1 MPLEKYLEIM
11 DNSLMLKNIGTIL
24 SYILH
29 PMVVS
34 TFTFWVIIYH
44 TSLIIVNTNLI
55 FLLSFFFST
64 ILPII
69 TVLYLKNKGLISDLD
84 ASNKEERLLP
94 MAFSALFFLIGFVI
108 LRNINT
114 PYIIQGIMFC
124 SLINTILVWLITK
137 HWKISI
143 HTLSISS
150 SITIFWLLE
159 YNYILSMVLLL
170 TLTVTARIITNSHT
184 FLQSIIGIAVGII
197 STYTQLTLLFI

>member
-1 MPLEKYLEIM
+1 MLLEKYLEIM
-11 DNSLMLKNIGTIL
+11 VNSLMLKTIGTIL

-34 TFTFWVIIYH
+34 TLTFWAIIYH
-44 TSLIIVNTNLI
+44 TPLTIVNPNLI
-55 FLLSFFFST
+55 FLLSLFFST

-69 TVLYLKNKGLISDLD
+69 TVLYLKNQGLISDLD

-108 LRNINT
+108 LRKINT
-114 PYIIQGIMFC
+114 PLIIQGIMFC
-124 SLINTILVWLITK
+124 SLINTILAWLITK

-150 SITIFWLLE
+150 SITVFWLLE
-159 YNYILSMVLLL
+159 YNYILSMLLLL
-170 TLTVTARIITNSHT
+170 TLTVTARVMTNSHT
-184 FLQSIIGIAVGII
+184 FLQSIIGIAVGIL

>member
-1 MPLEKYLEIM
+1 MLLEKYLAIM
-11 DNSLMLKNIGTIL
+11 NNSLMLITIGNFL
-24 SYILH
+24 SYLLH
-29 PMVVS
+29 PMVIS
-34 TFTFWVIIYH
+34 SLTFWAIIYH
-44 TSLIIVNTNLI
+44 TALTIVNPNLI

-64 ILPII
+64 MLPII

-94 MAFSALFFLIGFVI
+94 MAFSALFFLLGFII
-108 LRNINT
+108 LRKINA
-114 PYIIQGIMFC
+114 PMIIQGTMFC

-150 SITIFWLLE
+150 SITIFWLLG
-159 YNYILSMVLLL
+159 YNYIFPMLILLM
-170 TLTVTARIITNSHT
+170 LTVTARVITNSHT
-184 FLQSIIGIAVGII
+184 YLQSVIGIAVGII

>member
-1 MPLEKYLEIM
+1 MLLEKYLGIM
-11 DNSLMLKNIGTIL
+11 NNSLMLNTIGTIF

-34 TFTFWVIIYH
+34 TLTFWIIIYH
-44 TSLIIVNTNLI
+44 TALSIVNPNLI

-69 TVLYLKNKGLISDLD
+69 TVLYLKNQGLISDLD

-108 LRNINT
+108 LRKINT
-114 PYIIQGIMFC
+114 PIIIQGIMFC

-159 YNYILSMVLLL
+159 YNYILSMLLLL
-170 TLTVTARIITNSHT
+170 TLTVTARVMTNSHT
-184 FLQSIIGIAVGII
+184 FLQSIIGIAVGIL

>member
-1 MPLEKYLEIM
+1 MN
-11 DNSLMLKNIGTIL
+11 NSLMLKTIGTIL

-34 TFTFWVIIYH
+34 TLTFWVIIYH
-44 TSLIIVNTNLI
+44 TALNIVNPNLI
-55 FLLSFFFST
+55 FLVSLFFST

-69 TVLYLKNKGLISDLD
+69 TVLYLKNQGLISDLD

-94 MAFSALFFLIGFVI
+94 MAFGALFFLIGFVI
-108 LRNINT
+108 LRKINT
-114 PYIIQGIMFC
+114 PIIIQGIMFC

-184 FLQSIIGIAVGII
+184 FLQSIIGMVIGII
-197 STYTQLTLLFI
+197 STYTQFILLFI

>member
-11 DNSLMLKNIGTIL
+11 NNSLMLKTIGTIL

-34 TFTFWVIIYH
+34 TLTFWVIIYH
-44 TSLIIVNTNLI
+44 TALTIVNPNLI
-55 FLLSFFFST
+55 FLVSLFFST

-69 TVLYLKNKGLISDLD
+69 TVLYLKNQDLISDLD

-108 LRNINT
+108 LRKINSPT
-114 PYIIQGIMFC
+114 IIQGIMFC

-137 HWKISI
+137 YWKISI
-143 HTLSISS
+143 HTLSVAT
-150 SITIFWLLE
+150 SITIFWLLG
-159 YNYILSMVLLL
+159 YNYIIPMLLL
-170 TLTVTARIITNSHT
+170 LAITVTIRVITNSHT
-184 FLQSIIGIAVGII
+184 FLQSIIGMAIGII
-197 STYTQLTLLFI
+197 STSTQLILLFI

>member
-1 MPLEKYLEIM
+1 MFLEKYLENIN
-11 DNSLMLKNIGTIL
+11 NSLMLKCIGNIL

-34 TFTFWVIIYH
+34 TLTFWTIIYH
-44 TSLIIVNTNLI
+44 TSLPIVNPNLI

-69 TVLYLKNKGLISDLD
+69 TVLYLKNKDLISDLD

-108 LRNINT
+108 LRKINS
-114 PYIIQGIMFC
+114 PIIIQGIMFC

-137 HWKISI
+137 YWKISI
-143 HTLSISS
+143 HTVSISS
-150 SITIFWLLE
+150 SITIFWILG
-159 YNYILSMVLLL
+159 YNYMFPMLLL
-170 TLTVTARIITNSHT
+170 ISLTVTARILTDSHT
-184 FLQSIIGIAVGII
+184 FLQSIIGVTVGII
-197 STYTQLTLLFI
+197 STYTQLNLLFN

>member
-1 MPLEKYLEIM
+1 MLLEKYLEIM
-11 DNSLMLKNIGTIL
+11 VNSLMLKTIGTIL

-34 TFTFWVIIYH
+34 AFTFWAIIYH
-44 TSLIIVNTNLI
+44 TSLTIVNPNLI
-55 FLLSFFFST
+55 FLLSLFFST

-69 TVLYLKNKGLISDLD
+69 TVLYLKNQGLISDLD

-94 MAFSALFFLIGFVI
+94 MAFSALIFLIGFVI
-108 LRNINT
+108 LRKINT
-114 PYIIQGIMFC
+114 PLIIQGIMFC

-159 YNYILSMVLLL
+159 YNYILSMLLLL
-170 TLTVTARIITNSHT
+170 TLTVTARVITNSHT
-184 FLQSIIGIAVGII
+184 VLQSIIGIAVGII